1 MIFCFLLS
9 DRFGWYV
16 INLSLCFYS
25 TIVQT
30 IVPETLDWSGR
41 ISMKKLIPA
50 YSIIVVDEAQDM
62 NDLYFKNVLKL
73 LQDRHA
79 ANPDAK
85 R

>member
-9 DRFGWYV
+9 DRFGWY
-16 INLSLCFYS
+16 
-25 TIVQT
+25 IVQT
-30 IVPETLDWSGR
+30 VPEILDWSGR

-62 NDLYFKNVLKL
+62 NKLFFDFVQKL
-73 LQDRHA
+73 LSDRHA